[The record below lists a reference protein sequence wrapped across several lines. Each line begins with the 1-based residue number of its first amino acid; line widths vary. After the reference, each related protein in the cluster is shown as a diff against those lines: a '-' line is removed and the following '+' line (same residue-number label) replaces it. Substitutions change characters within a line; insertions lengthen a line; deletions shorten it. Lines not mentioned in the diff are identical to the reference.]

1 MYCQNLID
9 CNYRLHFI
17 CLNLQNYDASQCV
30 CISLVQTS
38 TLLTQFA
45 VDQGVCSLYI
55 ITFCSNNQAMR
66 TKEVITKEQM
76 S

>member
-1 MYCQNLID
+1 MMHHSVYVLAW
-9 CNYRLHFI
+9 L
-17 CLNLQNYDASQCV
+17 
-30 CISLVQTS
+30 QTS

-55 ITFCSNNQAMR
+55 ITSCSNNQVMR

-76 S
+76 SWYLDKFSSLVS